1 MIHPTAEVSPDAR
14 LGKGTKI
21 WNEVQIREGAS
32 VGSQCIIGKGVYI
45 DRDVIVGDRVKIG
58 NRASLYRGV
67 TVEDGV
73 FIGPHV
79 SFTND
84 RYPRSVT
91 PEGRLRTDEDW
102 EPEPTL
108 VREGAYL
115 GAGSVLLPGL
125 TVGRWAMV
133 AAGSLV
139 AHDVPDHGLV
149 VGSPARLVG
158 YVCACARKLR
168 QEGRTW
174 RCRACGAAYDL
185 PPLPDPPSAETPLA
199 GAPR

>member
-1 MIHPTAEVSPDAR
+1 MIHPAAEVSPDAR
-14 LGKGTKI
+14 IGKGTNI
-21 WNEVQIREGAS
+21 WNEAQVREGAS

-45 DRDVIVGDRVKIG
+45 DRDVVVGDRVKIG

-67 TVEDGV
+67 TVDDGV

-91 PEGRLRTDEDW
+91 PEGRLRTDADW
-102 EPEPTL
+102 TPEPTL
-108 VREGAYL
+108 VREGASL
-115 GAGSVLLPGL
+115 GAGAVILPGL
-125 TVGRWAMV
+125 TIGRWAMV
-133 AAGSLV
+133 GAGSLV
-139 AHDVPDHGLV
+139 AHDVPDHSLV

-158 YVCACARKLR
+158 YVCVCGRRL
-168 QEGRTW
+168 QGEGGAW
-174 RCRACGAAYDL
+174 RCPACGAAYDL
-185 PPLPDPPSAETPLA
+185 PPAADPPSAEAPLA